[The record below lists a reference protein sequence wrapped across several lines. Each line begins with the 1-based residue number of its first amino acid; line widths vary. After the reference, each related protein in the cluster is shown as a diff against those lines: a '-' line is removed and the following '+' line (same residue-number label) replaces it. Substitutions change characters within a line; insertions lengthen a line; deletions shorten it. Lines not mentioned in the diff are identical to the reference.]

1 MSVIANWIIILLMLY
16 LILVMCIR
24 YLGRSQKIKNLF
36 KDNKMKHFSILFTGA
51 LLLTSACS
59 GPDVGTKLASSKLVG
74 DGTLAQEQQVE
85 GKTILMEPRVED
97 LTEKSFNIR
106 YMELSFGNG
115 VPANIRDLAIKQCKS
130 LGKVAVY
137 KTSTRGLIQGYTVKA
152 YYECI
157 DR

>member
-1 MSVIANWIIILLMLY
+1 M
-16 LILVMCIR
+16 
-24 YLGRSQKIKNLF
+24 KNLF

-85 GKTILMEPRVED
+85 GKTILIEPRVED

-115 VPANIRDLAIKQCKS
+115 VPANIRDLAIEQCKS
-130 LGKVAVY
+130 LGKVAIY